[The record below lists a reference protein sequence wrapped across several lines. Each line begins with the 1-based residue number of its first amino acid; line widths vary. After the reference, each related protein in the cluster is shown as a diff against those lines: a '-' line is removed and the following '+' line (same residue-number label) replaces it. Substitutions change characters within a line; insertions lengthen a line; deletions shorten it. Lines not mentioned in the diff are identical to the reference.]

1 LAHFFGI
8 FGGVLVGHSSP
19 PKIRP
24 ARTAHSAI
32 FSPVERP
39 PVPWP
44 SYHVFSWTANAE
56 LALAGDDG
64 CKRHEIAAAFD
75 IFARN
80 LTAE

>member
-1 LAHFFGI
+1 
-8 FGGVLVGHSSP
+8 
-19 PKIRP
+19 
-24 ARTAHSAI
+24 
-32 FSPVERP
+32 
-39 PVPWP
+39 
-44 SYHVFSWTANAE
+44 VFSWTANAE